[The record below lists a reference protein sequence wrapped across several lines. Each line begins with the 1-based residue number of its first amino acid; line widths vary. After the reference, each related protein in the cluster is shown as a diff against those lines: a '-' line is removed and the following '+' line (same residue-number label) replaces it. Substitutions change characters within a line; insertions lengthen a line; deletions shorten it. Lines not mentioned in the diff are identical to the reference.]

1 MSRERQGIR
10 QGVTMSKTG
19 GWAWSYH
26 EKTGGWAGSY
36 NEKTGGWAG
45 SYNEKIRR
53 AVRDKLNFF

>member
-36 NEKTGGWAG
+36 HEKTGG
-45 SYNEKIRR
+45 
-53 AVRDKLNFF
+53 